1 MIKQKDKKE
10 AQSFVEQHTEQ
21 IVAACNQGKDNL
33 IAWTKSV
40 ESNKKSGSGQR
51 KRKITAKMRKMLD
64 EHSSEAVV
72 PAAVP
77 KTLSAADGVSE

>member
-1 MIKQKDKKE
+1 MIYRQKA

-21 IVAACNQGKDNL
+21 IVAAFNQGKDNL
-33 IAWTKSV
+33 IAWIKSV
-40 ESNKKSGSGQR
+40 EINKIRIWTTK
-51 KRKITAKMRKMLD
+51 KKITAKMRKMLD

-77 KTLSAADGVSE
+77 KPPSAAVKHL